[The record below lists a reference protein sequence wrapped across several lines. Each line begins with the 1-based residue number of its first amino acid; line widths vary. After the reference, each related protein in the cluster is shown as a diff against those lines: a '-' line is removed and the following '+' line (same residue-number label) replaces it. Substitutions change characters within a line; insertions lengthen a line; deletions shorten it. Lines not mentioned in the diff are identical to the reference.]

1 MCDYVEGE
9 RVDGDRKTAIR
20 FRLFSVQ
27 DKQDPRAQSGHINVS
42 LFDSHTTLS
51 SSAMLFYL
59 PNKTVKLGTLPP
71 LDPRGLTE
79 GVLQYDGFITYYRF
93 VARPSNGL
101 MR

>member
-42 LFDSHTTLS
+42 LFDSHTTVIECDVILL
-51 SSAMLFYL
+51 A
-59 PNKTVKLGTLPP
+59 
-71 LDPRGLTE
+71 
-79 GVLQYDGFITYYRF
+79 
-93 VARPSNGL
+93 
-101 MR
+101 